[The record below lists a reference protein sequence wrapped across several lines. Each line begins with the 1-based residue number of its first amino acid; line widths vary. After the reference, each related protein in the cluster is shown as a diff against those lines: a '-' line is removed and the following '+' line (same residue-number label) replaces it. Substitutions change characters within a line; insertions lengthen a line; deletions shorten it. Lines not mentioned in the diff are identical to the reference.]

1 MSQLLNN
8 RYQVLSILG
17 EGAFGKTFLA
27 EDVHMPSRRRCVI
40 KQLKPIIAPTQYDFV
55 KERFQREAAIL
66 EHLGEL
72 NKGVPKLYAYFA
84 NEDLF
89 YLVQE
94 WVEGKTLGQIALD
107 RNKWKEDQ
115 IKELT
120 LNLLTILDFIHSENI
135 IHRDIKPDNILIRQ
149 RDGKAFLIDFGIV
162 KEVIKVDVFGN
173 PTSSIIAGT
182 PAFMAPEQAAGRPV
196 FASDLYSLGMTA
208 IYLITGKPP
217 GDMIDRLTGDVL
229 WHPFAEKISL
239 ELAGILDKATEPN
252 FRDRYKT
259 AKEMMEALQAMPA
272 SEHLTYQSQTGRSTD
287 KNYISTV
294 VSQEPIDTP
303 VSNQA
308 QPAIPANVPKPAKD
322 SFEHIKPDE
331 KEPRPQTLIEARNQ
345 IPATIQEAIKLP
357 TVSTTPAP
365 RRLIWKA
372 GLILGIIGVVLSLGI
387 YVRGSAQAN
396 SVNPGFSWKNL
407 SSMDVT
413 LPKDKYAQTAQWDTF
428 YRQVMERINALPEVQ
443 TASAVSIPPLNS
455 DYTSRNLVVE
465 NPSSST
471 ATNLQVR
478 YNVIEANYFRT
489 LSLPLMSGRGFNE
502 HDTDRSSAVA
512 IVSKNLSDRL
522 FPGADPVGQRF
533 SFTDAGSKGQWITI
547 IGVVGDVRHN
557 LFAPD
562 YTPEVY
568 VPYGQNPLPSMS
580 FIVRTASDP
589 TTFTDTFKRAV
600 QAVDKSI
607 TPNNNQVIEDKI
619 HEQIDAQVSRFPLIC
634 AVLAAILSCIS
645 GYLIFSRRAAHLS

>member
-27 EDVHMPSRRRCVI
+27 EDIHMPSRRRCVI
-40 KQLKPIIAPTQYDFV
+40 KQLKPIITPAQYDFV

-94 WVEGKTLGQIALD
+94 WIEGKTLGQVALD
-107 RNKWKEDQ
+107 QNKLKEDH

-162 KEVIKVDVFGN
+162 KEVIKVDAFGN

-217 GDMIDRLTGDVL
+217 GDMIDRLTGDVR

-239 ELAGILDKATEPN
+239 ELAGILDKSTEPN

-272 SEHLTYQSQTGRSTD
+272 PAHLTYRSND

-294 VSQEPIDTP
+294 VSQKPLDTP

-308 QPAIPANVPKPAKD
+308 QSSVPANVPNSAKD
-322 SFEHIKPDE
+322 SFEYIKPDE
-331 KEPRPQTLIEARNQ
+331 KEPRPQTLLETRNQ
-345 IPATIQEAIKLP
+345 TPATIQEEIKPL
-357 TVSTTPAP
+357 TVQATPAP

-372 GLILGIIGVVLSLGI
+372 GLFLGIIGVVLSLGI
-387 YVRGSAQAN
+387 YVKGRSQTI
-396 SVNPGFSWKNL
+396 SVDPGFMPRNL
-407 SSMDVT
+407 LSMDVT
-413 LPKDKYAQTAQWDTF
+413 LPKDKYARSTQRETF
-428 YRQVMERINALPEVQ
+428 YRQVIGRIEALPGVQ
-443 TASAVSIPPLNS
+443 EASFISTPPLNT
-455 DYTSRNLVVE
+455 DYTPMNLSVE

-471 ATNLQVR
+471 ATNLPVKLS
-478 YNVIEANYFRT
+478 VIEASYFST
-489 LSLPLMSGRGFNE
+489 LGVPLLQGRFFTE
-502 HDTDRSSAVA
+502 QDTYQNPAVA
-512 IVSKNLSDRL
+512 IVSKNLRDRL
-522 FPGADPVGQRF
+522 FPGAEAIGQRC
-533 SFTDAGSKGQWITI
+533 SFTDAIYKNQWMEI
-547 IGVVGDVRHN
+547 IGVVRDVKHN

-568 VPYGQNPLPSMS
+568 IPYGQNPAFSMS
-580 FIVRTASDP
+580 LIVRTTSDP
-589 TTFTDTFKRAV
+589 ATFTDAIKKEV
-600 QAVDKSI
+600 QALDNSI
-607 TPNNNQVIEDKI
+607 TPNNNRVLEDKI
-619 HEQIDAQVSRFPLIC
+619 KEQVDPQVSRFPLIC

-645 GYLIFSRRAAHLS
+645 GYLIFSRRAARLA